1 MIVDSHSL
9 ENESRQEADVCIVGG
24 GLAGIVLAREFIGKA
39 LRVVV
44 LESGGWEAEP
54 ATQSLARGEN
64 IGFPYYS
71 LDTARPRC
79 LGGSSTRWHV
89 PLGGDRVGA
98 RLRPLDPIDFE
109 KRDWVPF
116 SGWPFTKSYLDPY
129 YERAQSICRVEPPTF
144 EAADWEDRKARP
156 KLPFLGDEVQ
166 TIIYKFVL
174 RDLFADE
181 YPNEVSRA
189 ENITTILGANVL
201 EIETNATA
209 DRVTRLRVR
218 AMDGPQFHVTA
229 KLFVLAA
236 GGIEIPRLLLL
247 SNAVSRNGLGNDHD
261 LVGRFF
267 MEHPHF
273 WSGVFLPSK
282 PDFLHSIALYDD
294 VHTVDGVAIVG
305 KLALNESVLRR
316 EKLLNQNIQFVRRT
330 VADPPFNEPGV
341 ASLKELLD
349 ASFRGKKVER
359 WGWHAANVL
368 RNPGDVGASLCRKVF
383 GTPQVPGIIFANMME
398 QVPNPESRVTLGE
411 ERDAFGQNRV
421 QLNWKITPKDIRSAI
436 RTQEIIGGELH
447 RAGLG
452 RFFQQLKTE
461 IPPVNTEGGYHHMGT
476 TRMHSDPKQGVV
488 DADCR
493 VHGVGN
499 LFIAGPSVFPT
510 GGYANPVL
518 TVVAL
523 TVRLADHVKA
533 LMVS

>member
-1 MIVDSHSL
+1 MIIDAKTLPETARL
-9 ENESRQEADVCIVGG
+9 ETDVCIAGG
-24 GLAGIVLAREFIGKA
+24 GLAGIVLARELIGKD
-39 LRVVV
+39 LRVLV
-44 LESGGWEAEP
+44 LESGGRTIEP
-54 ATQSLARGEN
+54 ATQSLAAGQN
-64 IGFPYYS
+64 VGFPYYP
-71 LDTARPRC
+71 LDAARPRC

-116 SGWPFTKSYLDPY
+116 SGWPFTRTHLDPY
-129 YERAQSICRVEPPTF
+129 YERAQSICRVGPPTF
-144 EAADWEDRKARP
+144 EATDWEDRKARP
-156 KLPFLGDEVQ
+156 RLPLLGNEVQ

-181 YPNEVSRA
+181 YPNEVARA
-189 ENITTILGANVL
+189 ENTTTILGANVL

-218 AMDGPQFHVTA
+218 ALDGPQFHVSA

-247 SNAVSRNGLGNDHD
+247 SRAVSRNGLGNGHD

-273 WSGVFLPSK
+273 WSGIFLPSK
-282 PDFLHSIALYDD
+282 PDFFRSIALYDD

-316 EKLLNQNIQFVRRT
+316 EKLLNQNIQFFRRM
-330 VADPPFNEPGV
+330 VADPPVSEPGV
-341 ASLKELLD
+341 ASLKRLLG
-349 ASFRGKKVER
+349 ASFRRKKLER

-368 RNPGDVGASLCRKVF
+368 RNLDDVGASLHRKVF

-411 ERDAFGQNRV
+411 ERDLFGQNRV
-421 QLNWKITPKDIRSAI
+421 QLNWKITPQDIRSAI
-436 RTQEIIGGELH
+436 RTQEMIGGELQ
-447 RAGLG
+447 RTGLG
-452 RFFQQLKTE
+452 RFFQQLENET
-461 IPPVNTEGGYHHMGT
+461 PPANTEGGYHHMGT

-488 DADCR
+488 DAYCR

-510 GGYANPVL
+510 GGYANPAL

-523 TVRLADHVKA
+523 TVRLADRVKA
-533 LMVS
+533 LMAS